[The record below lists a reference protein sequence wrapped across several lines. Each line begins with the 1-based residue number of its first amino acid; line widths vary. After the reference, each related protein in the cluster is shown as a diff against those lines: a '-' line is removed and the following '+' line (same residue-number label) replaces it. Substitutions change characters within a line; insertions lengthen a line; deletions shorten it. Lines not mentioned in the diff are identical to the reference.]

1 MRGRPEFAEKVVIVT
16 GGAGG
21 IGRATAERFVA
32 EGARVVVADVDAE
45 AGASVAQSLGDR
57 AAFRRT
63 DVTDAQQVGELVEFT
78 VDRFGGLH
86 VMCNNAGVSGS
97 LRRFLDDDLRDFQR
111 VVSVDL
117 FGVMLGSRYA
127 ALHMVGHGGGVI
139 VNVASAAGID
149 PGTGMLP
156 YRAAKAGVAHF
167 TRCLA
172 VELGEHGVRANCVA
186 PANIA
191 TEINAAFDKAAVT
204 RLQPLARQGRPAD
217 VAEAVLYLAGDRA
230 AQLTGVVLPV
240 DGGMST
246 GTPASRVRAPAG
258 QDSVM

>member
-1 MRGRPEFAEKVVIVT
+1 MPGELTEKVAIIT

-32 EGARVVVADVDAE
+32 EGARVVIADVDAR
-45 AGASVAQSLGDR
+45 AGTAFARTLGDH

-63 DVTDAQQVGELVEFT
+63 DVADAQQVRQLVDFT
-78 VDRFGGLH
+78 ADHFGGLH
-86 VMCNNAGVSGS
+86 VMCNIAGVSGS
-97 LRRFLDDDLRDFQR
+97 LRRFLDDDLRDFQQ
-111 VVSVDL
+111 VMSVDL
-117 FGVMLGSRYA
+117 FGVMTGSRCA
-127 ALHMVGHGGGVI
+127 ALHMVEHGGGVI
-139 VNVASAAGID
+139 INVSSAAGID

-191 TEINAAFDKAAVT
+191 TDINAAFDKAAVT
-204 RLQPLARQGRPAD
+204 RLQPLPRQGRPDD
-217 VAEAVLYLAGDRA
+217 VAEAVLYLASDRA
-230 AQLTGVVLPV
+230 AQVTGVVLPV

-246 GTPASRVRAPAG
+246 GTPQAPAG
-258 QDSVM
+258 GRSPRPK